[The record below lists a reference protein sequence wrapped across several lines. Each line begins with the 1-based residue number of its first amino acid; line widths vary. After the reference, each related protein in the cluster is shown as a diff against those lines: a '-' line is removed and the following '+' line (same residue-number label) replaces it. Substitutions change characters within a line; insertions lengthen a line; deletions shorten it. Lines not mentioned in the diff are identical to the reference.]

1 MNILINRNDN
11 LGDIVY
17 TLQLASLLKSFYPN
31 AQVCFMV
38 RDYAAPLLGHATDV
52 DNILIF
58 EQFKVLTFIQKIKTL
73 KQYDVFINARA
84 QADMA
89 FYAFCAGIKTRIG
102 SSRRWYNLLF
112 CNKRVSIKRKGSNKH
127 EVDFNA
133 QLLEPLIGKLNHS
146 TKDLF
151 NFIKLS
157 ETKSNTLKVRLPE
170 NKILVICHPGSNGN
184 GREWPLEHF
193 IQLINLS
200 DENKYHFLL
209 TGGKAETQ
217 QANAIESKCNN
228 VTNLAGHLSL
238 AEFIELLSQVD
249 VLIASGTG
257 PLHIAAALG
266 TKTIGL
272 FPPIHALDS
281 KRWGPLF
288 PNAINLEQK
297 DPCQQACSN
306 QICACMRAISPNLVY
321 QTLHNRLE

>member
-1 MNILINRNDN
+1 MNILINRSDN

-17 TLQLASLLKSFYPN
+17 TLQLASLLKNFYPN

-38 RDYAAPLLGHATDV
+38 RNYAAPLLEHATDV
-52 DNILIF
+52 DSLLIF
-58 EQFKVLTFIQKIKTL
+58 EQFKTLTFIQKIKTL
-73 KQYDVFINARA
+73 KQYDVFINAKA
-84 QADMA
+84 QAGMA

-102 SSRRWYNLLF
+102 SSRRWCNLLF
-112 CNKRVSIKRKGSNKH
+112 CNKCVSIQRKGSNKH

-133 QLLEPLIGKLNHS
+133 QLLEPLIGKINHS
-146 TKDLF
+146 TQALF
-151 NFIKLS
+151 NHIKLS
-157 ETKSNTLKVRLPE
+157 KKKDSLFKVTLPK

-193 IQLINLS
+193 VELVNLS
-200 DENKYHFLL
+200 DETKYHFIL

-217 QANAIESKCNN
+217 QAKAIESKCNN
-228 VTNLAGHLSL
+228 VTNLAGSLSL
-238 AEFIELLSQVD
+238 TEFIELLSRVD

-281 KRWGPLF
+281 KRWGPMF

-297 DPCQQACSN
+297 NSCQQTCSN
-306 QICACMRAISPNLVY
+306 QICACMRSLSPSSVH
-321 QTLHNRLE
+321 QTLLNSF